1 MEDIGSLSGIVV
13 VERSGRLAGGICAK
27 LLADLG
33 ANVTLY
39 AGPSDEPQE
48 ETAPW
53 SEHLYALG
61 RKKHAGQCTDQDG
74 ETESWQNLVQG
85 ADVVILT
92 STPSDDGRSE
102 TDEII
107 HSLNH
112 EDKIICVLSAFGYAE
127 KNPPVTQPNETEFQ
141 AICGLMATTGS
152 IGGPPSSIDAPVL
165 EIFAGINAATS
176 IIGAH
181 RIRESG
187 GSGQILD
194 IAVFDS
200 AFALLGTFFGDVT
213 SGKSRGF
220 RGGCLHPMLAPWNAY
235 RASDGWA
242 ILCTSSNSHW
252 TKLLKL
258 IGRDEYLS
266 DSRFLDARTRR
277 MHVEDVDGIIQEWM
291 EKHTTADVVRK
302 LEENAVP
309 ISSIVSVDEFSERDS
324 FFPCRRTTVG
334 KNISNSMDEM
344 NSGAVLE
351 FPLSG
356 IRVIEVGPYTA
367 GPLAGRLLANLGAE
381 VIKVEP
387 PGGEISRFWEPQRN
401 GVGVY
406 FANYNAGKRSVTLDL
421 TSADGEKAFM
431 SLVRSADVLIHNL
444 KAGSMDK
451 MGYGA
456 EQLLK
461 EQPNLVYCAISGYGR
476 YGPATP
482 ALDMVIQAKAG
493 LMSLVD
499 SGDVPMKAGFSVADL
514 ISAHIAPMEITAA
527 IRHAQRTGEG
537 QVLDISMYDS
547 VAWLTRLGWPDVDHR
562 LPATTVLETQDGW
575 ILVKGKRADLPSS
588 LNLENATSMTTEPL
602 IKQLSMLGIRAVKIL
617 ELDEVLSLDI
627 VHRRQLLRTIKS
639 NSGIETEL
647 ISAPYRFSS
656 VPLPHSGEVPEANAD
671 GDALMPSG

>member
-1 MEDIGSLSGIVV
+1 VEDIGSLSGISV

-33 ANVTLY
+33 ANVTRY
-39 AGPSDEPQE
+39 AAPSDEPQE
-48 ETAPW
+48 ETAAW
-53 SEHLYALG
+53 SEHPYVLG
-61 RKKHAGQCTDQDG
+61 RKKHAGQSTDQDG
-74 ETESWQNLVQG
+74 ETASWEELVQG

-127 KNPPVTQPNETEFQ
+127 KQPPVTQPNETEFQ

-152 IGGPPSSIDAPVL
+152 VGGPPSSIDAPVL

-181 RIRESG
+181 RILESG
-187 GSGQILD
+187 GRCQILD

-242 ILCTSSNSHW
+242 ILCSSSNAHW
-252 TKLLKL
+252 ANILKL

-266 DSRFLDARTRR
+266 DSRFSDARTRR
-277 MHVEDVDGIIQEWM
+277 MHVEDVDGLIQEWIG
-291 EKHTTADVVRK
+291 KQTTADVVRK

-309 ISSIVSVDEFSERDS
+309 ISSIVSVDEFSERES
-324 FFPCRRTTVG
+324 FLPCRRTSVGTNIPSSVQETGSGTVR
-334 KNISNSMDEM
+334 
-344 NSGAVLE
+344 E

-406 FANYNAGKRSVTLDL
+406 FANYNAGKRSITLDL
-421 TSADGEKAFM
+421 TSADGERIFTA
-431 SLVRSADVLIHNL
+431 LIRSAHVLIHNL

-461 EQPNLVYCAISGYGR
+461 EQPGLVYCAISGYGR
-476 YGPATP
+476 EGPATP

-514 ISAHIAPMEITAA
+514 ISAHIAPMEISAA
-527 IRHAQRTGEG
+527 IRRAQRTGEG

-562 LPATTVLETQDGW
+562 LPETTVLETRDGW
-575 ILVKGKRADLPSS
+575 VLANGKKADLPSS
-588 LNLENATSMTTEPL
+588 LSLETITSMTTEKL
-602 IKQLSMLGIRAVKIL
+602 MEQMSILGIRAVKIL

-627 VHRRQLLRTIKS
+627 VRRRQLLRTIKCS
-639 NSGIETEL
+639 SGIETEL
-647 ISAPYRFSS
+647 IAAPYRFSS

-671 GDALMPSG
+671 GDALVPSG